1 MTIPFVLTYSFE
13 AVLKDGLSVFQNS
26 RPNVVE
32 VSKLFGLKIYFQ
44 TLSARCRTRS
54 CLRSRVLKPLVVR
67 LSPWQVLPPELC
79 ILHRNSSV
87 SHFLF
92 SLLRRGIFIISHLET
107 GCQLLLYQINL
118 TVKSFLDDGYIIL
131 GEMPENRRNRR
142 IKLTEKGRRLC
153 EDEIVPLI
161 GKENA
166 AMDGM
171 SDAERDELARLL
183 GVCCRG
189 YCDGV
194 RELI

>member
-54 CLRSRVLKPLVVR
+54 CLRSRVLQPLVVR

-92 SLLRRGIFIISHLET
+92 SLLRGGIFIISHLET
-107 GCQLLLYQINL
+107 GCQLLLYQIIRGG
-118 TVKSFLDDGYIIL
+118 VEFCYVCIDDDTAVFFALEAQDNAGLLVDAHGEGIDPVLCREIIGRDAGY
-131 GEMPENRRNRR
+131 N
-142 IKLTEKGRRLC
+142 
-153 EDEIVPLI
+153 
-161 GKENA
+161 
-166 AMDGM
+166 
-171 SDAERDELARLL
+171 DA
-183 GVCCRG
+183 
-189 YCDGV
+189 
-194 RELI
+194 

>member
-1 MTIPFVLTYSFE
+1 MRENSHLRGRKTDRGGDLRFRCRIRHSGGDLRDLLFREPPRNVICMTIPFVLTYSFE

-54 CLRSRVLKPLVVR
+54 CLRSRVLQPLVVR

-92 SLLRRGIFIISHLET
+92 SLLRGGIFIISHLET
-107 GCQLLLYQINL
+107 GCQLLLYQI
-118 TVKSFLDDGYIIL
+118 TS
-131 GEMPENRRNRR
+131 
-142 IKLTEKGRRLC
+142 C
-153 EDEIVPLI
+153 
-161 GKENA
+161 
-166 AMDGM
+166 
-171 SDAERDELARLL
+171 S
-183 GVCCRG
+183 
-189 YCDGV
+189 
-194 RELI
+194 